1 MIIFVLA
8 FLYQSAYHNDYTER
22 GEFTEGKMSRW
33 RDNCFLSSLSGNN
46 ELLKLYLLH
55 VLC

>member
-8 FLYQSAYHNDYTER
+8 FLYQSAYDNDYTER